1 MVPPQ
6 NSHSGGSASS
16 QSSSP
21 THAGGWT
28 HTGEWTRD
36 TCGQADTQHTW
47 AGGHTWTRVGKWT
60 HADTRG
66 QVDTRGHAWAGEH
79 VDTHRAASSPG
90 PQSPLQL
97 RQVGLKGLA
106 ALPNALR
113 RPGRTHKVTV
123 CHFGSRWDVV
133 QDQACVYFPQEEV
146 HFTRMYANVCILTH
160 RSHRQTHTHMRT
172 NRCKRSSVAPF
183 SQIQARRASRRGSL
197 QHLEGTERA
206 LCTPRAG
213 QASKH
218 SPPPHVPRA
227 EPGGQ
232 APCTPLE
239 VARPGLCPAAHPGP
253 QPLLKHTSARVCP
266 SLFWKAKNRTKAQKI
281 NTCREKVSSEGEA
294 AEGISGKGTRD
305 GGGGPSPHPR
315 PGATP
320 RGKERRALRWVG
332 SSHRV
337 S

>member
-1 MVPPQ
+1 MDGPEKGKRENICDNEGQNGGSSLTPGSQMVPPQ

-97 RQVGLKGLA
+97 RQVGLKALA

-146 HFTRMYANVCILTH
+146 HFTRMYANVCILTPRVH
-160 RSHRQTHTHMRT
+160 AYYCTILSYYCHFA
-172 NRCKRSSVAPF
+172 NFSKSKNSV
-183 SQIQARRASRRGSL
+183 I
-197 QHLEGTERA
+197 
-206 LCTPRAG
+206 
-213 QASKH
+213 
-218 SPPPHVPRA
+218 
-227 EPGGQ
+227 
-232 APCTPLE
+232 
-239 VARPGLCPAAHPGP
+239 
-253 QPLLKHTSARVCP
+253 LLLVIFK
-266 SLFWKAKNRTKAQKI
+266 
-281 NTCREKVSSEGEA
+281 
-294 AEGISGKGTRD
+294 
-305 GGGGPSPHPR
+305 
-315 PGATP
+315 
-320 RGKERRALRWVG
+320 
-332 SSHRV
+332 
-337 S
+337 